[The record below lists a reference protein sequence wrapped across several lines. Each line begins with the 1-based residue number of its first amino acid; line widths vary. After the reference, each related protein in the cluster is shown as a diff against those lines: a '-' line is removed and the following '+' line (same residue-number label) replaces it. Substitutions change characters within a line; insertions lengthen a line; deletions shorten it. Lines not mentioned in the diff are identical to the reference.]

1 MINRTCL
8 AVLIGLL
15 GLACGLQC
23 PKQKLSPGREVV
35 CYTFVSDVD
44 QLTEAVCKCT
54 SLVQQGYDVRNLS
67 VSGFED
73 FQKSLKKIIP
83 TLQFVVSVDDPGK
96 TLSTSGTVRQEITAR
111 LIGVLKEV
119 DGVELNMT
127 AGSKERLVHFV
138 KGLKDELVRKSYDK
152 RIFLVLPTKSEE
164 LAKQFDLKELTK
176 YVDLFTVP
184 THYLVED
191 DEANHTFHPS
201 RLIGLFDMFN
211 ADSLIDL
218 ISGLGAPKR
227 KILVSVPAS
236 AYKFTLKDQNDNA
249 PRASTEEMQPVT
261 IDQKQLC
268 DLMNNGEWTVE
279 RDEDLTAPYAFK
291 DKMWIAFEDRISLS
305 IKGKYVLLRDLPGL
319 AVHNVENDFK
329 TNCGMPLAHE
339 VHRSFSNFKRKS
351 RAAVLNALE
360 DDLHQKELEYS
371 TKVKSSDFR
380 VVRVVDTEGHIR
392 VVRENTQTEFT
403 CSRQGYFVHPKSC
416 NRFYRCVKFNQ
427 EVEDYSVFEFDCP
440 AGLSF
445 DERTEV
451 CVWPGSMP
459 EGSPCPGSS
468 EIAPVTRIRFEC
480 PSKSGYYADPQNP
493 RWFFA
498 CIDLGGPEIMAYEFR
513 CPFGLIFDEQKL
525 ICEWPWLV
533 AGYSGTGYTRSEYD
547 GGYYGTGT
555 TAGTGGYYTGAL
567 PHGYTGTSGGG
578 GYTVSTGSGFSGAA
592 GVGHGSSFGQG
603 TKYTGSGKEKG
614 YSGSGQGAGYTGSGV
629 AGHGTSYDGQGAG
642 GYSGTTGSGY
652 SGATGAGHGTIY
664 SGQGSGGYS
673 GTTGS
678 GYSGA
683 AGAGHGTTYSG
694 QGSGG
699 YSGTT
704 GREYS
709 GAAGIGHGIS
719 STSQEADG
727 YSGAGVAGHGTTY
740 IGQGSGGY
748 SGTTGSGYSGAA
760 GAGHGTTY
768 SGQGSGGYSGTT
780 GSGYSRTGG
789 AGYGTKYT
797 GQGFGGHS
805 GTTVSGYSG
814 TVGVGHG
821 STYSGQG
828 SGRHS
833 GTTGGEYA
841 GAAEA
846 DHGTPYT
853 GQGFTGTTGSG
864 YSSAGATIT
873 SGHGYSG
880 TGTSYTGSTGKAG
893 YGGSTGTGYSRGT
906 GTGQVST
913 GTGFTGAGIIEQTEK
928 SGTTGTG
935 YTGSTYSAAGSTD
948 GGYSGT
954 KKGSISGGY
963 PGTKSGS
970 NGGGYSGATGG
981 TTGGYAGPGGI
992 HGGSTGGGFAG
1003 STAGG
1008 YTGAGT
1014 TGAHAGSTG
1023 GYAGPG
1029 GIHGGSTG
1037 GGYAGS
1043 TAGGYTGA
1051 GTTGAHAGST
1061 GGYAGPGGIHGGSTG
1076 GGYAGSTAG
1085 GYTGAGTTGA
1095 HAGST
1100 GGYAGPGGIHGGSTG
1115 GGYAGST
1122 AGGYTGAGTTGAHA
1136 GSTGGYAGPGGIH
1149 GGSTGGGYAGSTAG
1163 GYTGAGTT
1171 GAHAGSTGGY
1181 AGPGGIHGGST
1192 GGGYAGSTAGG
1203 YTGAGTTGAHAGS
1216 TGGYAGPGGIHGG
1229 STGGGYAGSTAGG
1242 YTGAG
1247 TTGAHAGSTGGYAGP
1262 GGIHGGSTGG
1272 GYAGSTAGGY
1282 TGAGTTGAHAGST
1295 GGYTGTSGGY
1305 GGTSIPG
1312 QTITFGTG
1320 QSRTPIFVSSGTT
1333 GAGVDH
1339 GVTSIYSQTPGPIIV
1354 EKPEKPTC
1362 LTNLCY
1368 GSSQPSG
1375 GQTLVTDDYVSSH
1388 GAISGTNV
1396 YQGTTGFPG
1405 SLNVT
1410 FGSHVP
1416 SIGGVT
1422 YHGGVTPAGGY
1433 TVTTGTGAIVTG
1445 HGIQGSII
1453 TGDSTPG
1460 TLITHGA
1467 TPGAIFT
1474 GSSDQGTIISGGSH
1488 PGYTKTGLSSPGYVI
1503 SGGVKTVFPGS
1514 VSSGTTVYGT
1524 PSPGVIVTGT
1534 PSPGV
1539 VVTGTPSPGTIIK
1552 GQSSPGIILTGQTAP
1567 GVSIGGSIVP
1577 GTVIG
1582 SGFTTHPGAVT
1593 PGSPFGTKIGT
1604 TPSTYVTGYKT
1615 NEYHDNG
1622 GRGTIRFNNG
1632 DVTTKYTENDIPDY
1646 RPTGGNILPDTLIP
1660 GSKGIPGVSLS
1671 SGFTKTGPT
1680 KTGFTTATLGAGG
1693 SYVIST
1699 GKTNPPPNPDHI
1711 GAKAFEGNVAG
1722 YPKSSTESSAK
1733 TYSGTFS
1740 TYGPGFSQKPSKGTG
1755 YSYPTPSI
1763 PFDTGVTKNL
1773 PISSTESGIFSGTT
1787 PTPFLKVEVHNTPKF
1802 GEAGF
1807 TSSPAVVNTYQ
1818 KPSGFTRAPSPTGTP
1833 VLYTTGPLEN
1843 YKTTVFEA
1851 AKVPVTIST
1860 IHPVI
1865 DTGYQTVISSTP
1877 LPVTIS
1883 QDKFSIQTKPQF
1895 GFGTKTSQPGIFGD
1909 RGYVSST
1916 TPTTVLKISSKY
1928 PSGEP
1933 QYDYGPTTPSSGSG
1947 YFTTSKNVF
1956 EHVTPSGISE
1966 SPKPQ
1971 TQYIPGESISPA
1983 IGVTYR
1989 KPFPLPGVTYQQEFT
2004 PASAKSYT
2012 TAPSG
2017 IGSGPGYKGS
2027 PTNIAIPR
2035 DEVGKLVTNYNR
2047 GTTKYVPSQYD
2058 VYTTGSAA
2066 GVDYYQSQTKFKQGY
2081 DSSTPSSVPRT
2092 QSPLTVTTYSGGYS
2106 KPSSGITYQT
2116 TAKSTAVGKPKVI
2129 VKWSDLHPLLLGKL
2143 GAECTCRGDPFANL
2157 RGPGSKLINSSK
2169 GKVDLSNYDESE
2181 IYVDLEKEGS
2191 YEDQDYQ
2198 VTNYES
2204 SSKQPVKIYN
2214 ELSKALGTTSI
2225 QVQEKPS
2232 STYLPS
2238 VTPSVGVGGRT
2249 SSLSSHGLTANFR
2262 SGKSLSNVG
2271 SPINSIGGGKGLAS
2285 TVDHSVIGPIDGSVN
2300 SPTDD
2305 SIDGPI
2311 DRSGEYEDSV
2321 SEEIIDGATNCARP
2335 GLFRHPNFCNK
2346 FYACHWDEWKK
2357 KFTLHTFNCPVHL
2370 TFDNGAG
2377 ACNWPSMGPACQDNN
2392 LLV

>member
-683 AGAGHGTTYSG
+683 AGAGHGTTY
-694 QGSGG
+694 
-699 YSGTT
+699 
-704 GREYS
+704 
-709 GAAGIGHGIS
+709 
-719 STSQEADG
+719 
-727 YSGAGVAGHGTTY
+727 

-992 HGGSTGGGFAG
+992 HGGSTGGGF
-1003 STAGG
+1003 
-1008 YTGAGT
+1008 
-1014 TGAHAGSTG
+1014 
-1023 GYAGPG
+1023 
-1029 GIHGGSTG
+1029 
-1037 GGYAGS
+1037 
-1043 TAGGYTGA
+1043 
-1051 GTTGAHAGST
+1051 
-1061 GGYAGPGGIHGGSTG
+1061 
-1076 GGYAGSTAG
+1076 
-1085 GYTGAGTTGA
+1085 
-1095 HAGST
+1095 
-1100 GGYAGPGGIHGGSTG
+1100 
-1115 GGYAGST
+1115 
-1122 AGGYTGAGTTGAHA
+1122 
-1136 GSTGGYAGPGGIH
+1136 
-1149 GGSTGGGYAGSTAG
+1149 
-1163 GYTGAGTT
+1163 
-1171 GAHAGSTGGY
+1171 
-1181 AGPGGIHGGST
+1181 
-1192 GGGYAGSTAGG
+1192 
-1203 YTGAGTTGAHAGS
+1203 
-1216 TGGYAGPGGIHGG
+1216 
-1229 STGGGYAGSTAGG
+1229 AGSTAGG

>member
-119 DGVELNMT
+119 DGIELNMT

-138 KGLKDELVRKSYDK
+138 NGLKDELVRKSYDK

-201 RLIGLFDMFN
+201 RLMGLFDMFN

-329 TNCGMPLAHE
+329 TNCGMPLTHE

-629 AGHGTSYDGQGAG
+629 AGHGTSYDGQGAD

-652 SGATGAGHGTIY
+652 SGAAGAGHGTTY

-704 GREYS
+704 GSGYSGAAGAGHGTTYSGQGSGGYSGTTGSEYS
-709 GAAGIGHGIS
+709 GAAGIGHGTTYS
-719 STSQEADG
+719 GQGSGG
-727 YSGAGVAGHGTTY
+727 YSGTGVAGHGTTY

-780 GSGYSRTGG
+780 GSGYSGAAGAGHGTTYSGQGSGGYSGTTGSGYSTGG

-797 GQGFGGHS
+797 GQGFGGHY

-814 TVGVGHG
+814 TAGVGHG
-821 STYSGQG
+821 STYNGQG

-833 GTTGGEYA
+833 GTTGGEHA

-954 KKGSISGGY
+954 KEGSISGGY

-970 NGGGYSGATGG
+970 SGGGYSGATGG

-992 HGGSTGGGFAG
+992 HGGSTSGGFAG
-1003 STAGG
+1003 STVGG

-1014 TGAHAGSTG
+1014 TGAHAGSTGGYAGPGGIHSGSTGGGFTGSTAGEYTGAGATGAHAGSTG

-1061 GGYAGPGGIHGGSTG
+1061 GGYTGPGGIHGGSTG
-1076 GGYAGSTAG
+1076 GGFTGSTAGGYTGAGTSGAHAGSTGGYAGPGGIHGGSNGGGFAGSTAG

-1100 GGYAGPGGIHGGSTG
+1100 AGYAGPGGIHGGSTG
-1115 GGYAGST
+1115 GGFAGST
-1122 AGGYTGAGTTGAHA
+1122 AGGYTGAG
-1136 GSTGGYAGPGGIH
+1136 I
-1149 GGSTGGGYAGSTAG
+1149 
-1163 GYTGAGTT
+1163 
-1171 GAHAGSTGGY
+1171 
-1181 AGPGGIHGGST
+1181 
-1192 GGGYAGSTAGG
+1192 
-1203 YTGAGTTGAHAGS
+1203 
-1216 TGGYAGPGGIHGG
+1216 
-1229 STGGGYAGSTAGG
+1229 
-1242 YTGAG
+1242 
-1247 TTGAHAGSTGGYAGP
+1247 
-1262 GGIHGGSTGG
+1262 
-1272 GYAGSTAGGY
+1272 
-1282 TGAGTTGAHAGST
+1282 TGAHAGST

-1582 SGFTTHPGAVT
+1582 SGFSTHPGAVT

-1807 TSSPAVVNTYQ
+1807 TSSPVVVNTYQ

-1916 TPTTVLKISSKY
+1916 TPTTVFKISSKY

-1933 QYDYGPTTPSSGSG
+1933 QYDYGLTTPSSGSG

-2004 PASAKSYT
+2004 PASVKSYT

-2047 GTTKYVPSQYD
+2047 GTTKYVPNQYD

-2092 QSPLTVTTYSGGYS
+2092 QSPLTVTTYTGGYS

-2214 ELSKALGTTSI
+2214 ELSKALGATSI

-2249 SSLSSHGLTANFR
+2249 SGLSSHGLTANFR

>member
-201 RLIGLFDMFN
+201 RLMGLFDMFN

-227 KILVSVPAS
+227 KILVSVPAT
-236 AYKFTLKDQNDNA
+236 AYKFMLKDQDDNA
-249 PRASTEEMQPVT
+249 PRAPTEEMQPVT

-305 IKGKYVLLRDLPGL
+305 IKGKYALLRDLPGL
-319 AVHNVENDFK
+319 AVHDVENDFK
-329 TNCGMPLAHE
+329 TNCGMPLTHE

-578 GYTVSTGSGFSGAA
+578 GYTVPTGSGFSGAA
-592 GVGHGSSFGQG
+592 GIGHGSSFGQG
-603 TKYTGSGKEKG
+603 TEHTGSGKGKG
-614 YSGSGQGAGYTGSGV
+614 YSGSGQGAGYTGSGI
-629 AGHGTSYDGQGAG
+629 AGHGTSHDGQGAG

-652 SGATGAGHGTIY
+652 SGAAG
-664 SGQGSGGYS
+664 
-673 GTTGS
+673 
-678 GYSGA
+678 
-683 AGAGHGTTYSG
+683 
-694 QGSGG
+694 
-699 YSGTT
+699 
-704 GREYS
+704 
-709 GAAGIGHGIS
+709 
-719 STSQEADG
+719 
-727 YSGAGVAGHGTTY
+727 AGHGTTY

-768 SGQGSGGYSGTT
+768 IGQGSGGYSGTT
-780 GSGYSRTGG
+780 GSGYSGAAGAGHGTTYIGQGSGGYSGTTGSGYSGAAGAGHGTTYIGQGSGGYSGTTGSGYSGAAGAGHGTTNIGQGSGGYSGTTGSGYSGAAGAGHGTTYIGQGSGGYSGTTGSGYSKTGG
-789 AGYGTKYT
+789 ADYGTKYT

-814 TVGVGHG
+814 TAGVGHG

-833 GTTGGEYA
+833 GTTGREYA
-841 GAAEA
+841 GATGA
-846 DHGTPYT
+846 DHGTSYT

-864 YSSAGATIT
+864 YSGAGATIT

-880 TGTSYTGSTGKAG
+880 TGTSYTASTGKAG
-893 YGGSTGTGYSRGT
+893 YGGSSGTRYSGGT

-913 GTGFTGAGIIEQTEK
+913 GTGFTGSGIIEQAEK
-928 SGTTGTG
+928 SATTGTG
-935 YTGSTYSAAGSTD
+935 YTGSTYSAAESAD

-954 KKGSISGGY
+954 KGGSISGGH

-970 NGGGYSGATGG
+970 SGGGYSGATGG
-981 TTGGYAGPGGI
+981 TVGGYAGPGGIHGGSTGGGFAGSTAGGYTGAGITGAHAGATGGYAGPGGI

-1014 TGAHAGSTG
+1014 GAHPGSTG
-1023 GYAGPG
+1023 E
-1029 GIHGGSTG
+1029 
-1037 GGYAGS
+1037 
-1043 TAGGYTGA
+1043 
-1051 GTTGAHAGST
+1051 
-1061 GGYAGPGGIHGGSTG
+1061 
-1076 GGYAGSTAG
+1076 
-1085 GYTGAGTTGA
+1085 
-1095 HAGST
+1095 
-1100 GGYAGPGGIHGGSTG
+1100 
-1115 GGYAGST
+1115 
-1122 AGGYTGAGTTGAHA
+1122 
-1136 GSTGGYAGPGGIH
+1136 
-1149 GGSTGGGYAGSTAG
+1149 
-1163 GYTGAGTT
+1163 
-1171 GAHAGSTGGY
+1171 
-1181 AGPGGIHGGST
+1181 
-1192 GGGYAGSTAGG
+1192 
-1203 YTGAGTTGAHAGS
+1203 
-1216 TGGYAGPGGIHGG
+1216 
-1229 STGGGYAGSTAGG
+1229 
-1242 YTGAG
+1242 
-1247 TTGAHAGSTGGYAGP
+1247 
-1262 GGIHGGSTGG
+1262 
-1272 GYAGSTAGGY
+1272 
-1282 TGAGTTGAHAGST
+1282 
-1295 GGYTGTSGGY
+1295 YTGTSGGFS
-1305 GGTSIPG
+1305 GTSIPG

-1320 QSRTPIFVSSGTT
+1320 QSQTPIYVSSGTT
-1333 GAGVDH
+1333 GAGLDH

-1375 GQTLVTDDYVSSH
+1375 GQTLATDDYVSSH
-1388 GAISGTNV
+1388 GDISGKNV

-1405 SLNVT
+1405 SLNIT

-1416 SIGGVT
+1416 SIGGVS

-1433 TVTTGTGAIVTG
+1433 TVTTGAGAIVTG

-1460 TLITHGA
+1460 TVITHGA

-1514 VSSGTTVYGT
+1514 VSSGTTVFGT

-1539 VVTGTPSPGTIIK
+1539 VVTGAPSPGTIIK
-1552 GQSSPGIILTGQTAP
+1552 GQSSPGIILTGQKAP

-1582 SGFTTHPGAVT
+1582 SGFPTHPGTVT

-1660 GSKGIPGVSLS
+1660 GSKGIPGVSIT

-1699 GKTNPPPNPDHI
+1699 GKTSPPPNPDHI

-1740 TYGPGFSQKPSKGTG
+1740 TYGPGFSQGPSKGTG

-1787 PTPFLKVEVHNTPKF
+1787 PTPFLKVEMYNTPKF

-1807 TSSPAVVNTYQ
+1807 TSSPTVVNTYQ

-1916 TPTTVLKISSKY
+1916 TPTTVFKISSKY

-1947 YFTTSKNVF
+1947 YFTTSKSVF

-1966 SPKPQ
+1966 SAKPQ
-1971 TQYIPGESISPA
+1971 TQYIPGDSISPA

-2004 PASAKSYT
+2004 PASMKSYT

-2047 GTTKYVPSQYD
+2047 GTTKYVPNQYD

-2066 GVDYYQSQTKFKQGY
+2066 GVDYYQSQSKFKQGY

-2198 VTNYES
+2198 VTNYEL

-2214 ELSKALGTTSI
+2214 ELSKALGATSI

-2238 VTPSVGVGGRT
+2238 VTPSVGAGSRT
-2249 SSLSSHGLTANFR
+2249 SGLSGHGLTANFR
-2262 SGKSLSNVG
+2262 SGKSLSNAG

-2285 TVDHSVIGPIDGSVN
+2285 TVDHSVIGPIDGSIN

-2305 SIDGPI
+2305 SVDSPI

>member
-201 RLIGLFDMFN
+201 RLMGLFDMFN

-329 TNCGMPLAHE
+329 TNCGMSLTHE

-629 AGHGTSYDGQGAG
+629 AGHGTSYDGQGAD

-652 SGATGAGHGTIY
+652 SGATGAGHGT
-664 SGQGSGGYS
+664 
-673 GTTGS
+673 
-678 GYSGA
+678 
-683 AGAGHGTTYSG
+683 TYS
-694 QGSGG
+694 
-699 YSGTT
+699 
-704 GREYS
+704 
-709 GAAGIGHGIS
+709 
-719 STSQEADG
+719 
-727 YSGAGVAGHGTTY
+727 
-740 IGQGSGGY
+740 GQGSGGY

-780 GSGYSRTGG
+780 GSGYSTGG

-814 TVGVGHG
+814 TAGVGHG

-893 YGGSTGTGYSRGT
+893 YGGSIGTGYSRGT

-948 GGYSGT
+948 GRYSGT
-954 KKGSISGGY
+954 KEGSISGGY

-970 NGGGYSGATGG
+970 SGGGYSGATGG

-992 HGGSTGGGFAG
+992 YGGSTGGGYVG

-1037 GGYAGS
+1037 GGYVGSTAGGYTGAGTTGAHAGSTGGYTGPGGIHGGSTGGGYVGS

-1076 GGYAGSTAG
+1076 GGFAGSTAG
-1085 GYTGAGTTGA
+1085 GYTGAG
-1095 HAGST
+1095 
-1100 GGYAGPGGIHGGSTG
+1100 I
-1115 GGYAGST
+1115 
-1122 AGGYTGAGTTGAHA
+1122 
-1136 GSTGGYAGPGGIH
+1136 
-1149 GGSTGGGYAGSTAG
+1149 
-1163 GYTGAGTT
+1163 
-1171 GAHAGSTGGY
+1171 
-1181 AGPGGIHGGST
+1181 
-1192 GGGYAGSTAGG
+1192 
-1203 YTGAGTTGAHAGS
+1203 
-1216 TGGYAGPGGIHGG
+1216 
-1229 STGGGYAGSTAGG
+1229 
-1242 YTGAG
+1242 
-1247 TTGAHAGSTGGYAGP
+1247 
-1262 GGIHGGSTGG
+1262 
-1272 GYAGSTAGGY
+1272 
-1282 TGAGTTGAHAGST
+1282 TGAHAGST

-1388 GAISGTNV
+1388 GATSGTNV

-1582 SGFTTHPGAVT
+1582 SGFSTHPGAVT

-1646 RPTGGNILPDTLIP
+1646 RPIGGNILPDTLIP
-1660 GSKGIPGVSLS
+1660 GSKGIPGVSLP

-1802 GEAGF
+1802 DEAGF

-1916 TPTTVLKISSKY
+1916 TPTTVFKITSKY

-2004 PASAKSYT
+2004 PASVKSYT

-2214 ELSKALGTTSI
+2214 ELSKALGATSI

-2249 SSLSSHGLTANFR
+2249 SGLSSHGLTANFR

>member
-44 QLTEAVCKCT
+44 QLTESVCKCT

-83 TLQFVVSVDDPGK
+83 TLQFVISVDDPGK

-201 RLIGLFDMFN
+201 RLMGLFDMFN

-249 PRASTEEMQPVT
+249 PRAPTEEMQPVT

-268 DLMNNGEWTVE
+268 DLMTNGEWTVE

-319 AVHNVENDFK
+319 AVHDVENDFK
-329 TNCGMPLAHE
+329 TNCGMPLTHD

-578 GYTVSTGSGFSGAA
+578 GYTVPTGSGFSGAA

-629 AGHGTSYDGQGAG
+629 AGHGTTYDGQGAG
-642 GYSGTTGSGY
+642 GYSGTTGSE
-652 SGATGAGHGTIY
+652 
-664 SGQGSGGYS
+664 
-673 GTTGS
+673 
-678 GYSGA
+678 YSGA

-704 GREYS
+704 GSEYS
-709 GAAGIGHGIS
+709 GAAGAGHGIS
-719 STSQEADG
+719 YIGQEADG

-748 SGTTGSGYSGAA
+748 SETTGSGYSGTGGAGYGTKYTGQEFGGHSGTTASGYSGTA

-768 SGQGSGGYSGTT
+768 SNQDSGGYSGTT

-814 TVGVGHG
+814 TAGVGHG

-893 YGGSTGTGYSRGT
+893 YGGSTGTGYSG
-906 GTGQVST
+906 GSDTGQVST
-913 GTGFTGAGIIEQTEK
+913 GTGFTGAGIIEQAEK

-935 YTGSTYSAAGSTD
+935 YTGSTYSDAGSTD

-954 KKGSISGGY
+954 KEGSISGGY

-970 NGGGYSGATGG
+970 SGGGYSGATGG
-981 TTGGYAGPGGI
+981 TTGGYAGSGSIHGGSTSGGFAGSTAGGYTGAGTTGAHAGSTGGYAGPGGIHGGSTGGGFAGSTAGGYTGAGTTGAHAGSTGGYAGPGGIHSGSTGGGYAGSTAGGYTGAGTTGAHAVSTGGYTGPGGIHGGSTGGGFAGSTAGGYTGAGTTDAHAGSTGGYARPGGIHGGSTGGGFAGSTAGGYTGAGATDAHAGSTGGYARPGGI

-1037 GGYAGS
+1037 GGFAGS
-1043 TAGGYTGA
+1043 TAGGYTRA
-1051 GTTGAHAGST
+1051 GT
-1061 GGYAGPGGIHGGSTG
+1061 I
-1076 GGYAGSTAG
+1076 
-1085 GYTGAGTTGA
+1085 
-1095 HAGST
+1095 
-1100 GGYAGPGGIHGGSTG
+1100 
-1115 GGYAGST
+1115 
-1122 AGGYTGAGTTGAHA
+1122 
-1136 GSTGGYAGPGGIH
+1136 
-1149 GGSTGGGYAGSTAG
+1149 
-1163 GYTGAGTT
+1163 
-1171 GAHAGSTGGY
+1171 
-1181 AGPGGIHGGST
+1181 
-1192 GGGYAGSTAGG
+1192 
-1203 YTGAGTTGAHAGS
+1203 
-1216 TGGYAGPGGIHGG
+1216 
-1229 STGGGYAGSTAGG
+1229 
-1242 YTGAG
+1242 
-1247 TTGAHAGSTGGYAGP
+1247 
-1262 GGIHGGSTGG
+1262 
-1272 GYAGSTAGGY
+1272 
-1282 TGAGTTGAHAGST
+1282 GAHAGST

-1320 QSRTPIFVSSGTT
+1320 QSQTPIFVSSGTT
-1333 GAGVDH
+1333 GAGIDH
-1339 GVTSIYSQTPGPIIV
+1339 GATSIYSQTPGPIIV

-1460 TLITHGA
+1460 TFVTHGA
-1467 TPGAIFT
+1467 TPGTIFS
-1474 GSSDQGTIISGGSH
+1474 GSSDQGTIISGGSR

-1514 VSSGTTVYGT
+1514 ISSGTTVYGT

-1539 VVTGTPSPGTIIK
+1539 VVTGTPSPGTTIK

-1577 GTVIG
+1577 GTAIG
-1582 SGFTTHPGAVT
+1582 SGFSTHPGAVA
-1593 PGSPFGTKIGT
+1593 PESPFGTKIGT

-1699 GKTNPPPNPDHI
+1699 GKTSPPPNPDHI

-1916 TPTTVLKISSKY
+1916 TPTTVFKISSKY

-1933 QYDYGPTTPSSGSG
+1933 QYGYGPTTPSSGSG
-1947 YFTTSKNVF
+1947 YFTTSKSVF

-1989 KPFPLPGVTYQQEFT
+1989 KPFPLPGVTYRQEFT
-2004 PASAKSYT
+2004 PASVKSYT

-2017 IGSGPGYKGS
+2017 IGSGLGYKGS

-2047 GTTKYVPSQYD
+2047 GTTKYVPNQYD

-2066 GVDYYQSQTKFKQGY
+2066 GVDYYQSQSKFKQGY

-2116 TAKSTAVGKPKVI
+2116 TAKSTA
-2129 VKWSDLHPLLLGKL
+2129 
-2143 GAECTCRGDPFANL
+2143 
-2157 RGPGSKLINSSK
+2157 
-2169 GKVDLSNYDESE
+2169 
-2181 IYVDLEKEGS
+2181 
-2191 YEDQDYQ
+2191 Q
-2198 VTNYES
+2198 
-2204 SSKQPVKIYN
+2204 
-2214 ELSKALGTTSI
+2214 
-2225 QVQEKPS
+2225 
-2232 STYLPS
+2232 S
-2238 VTPSVGVGGRT
+2238 VP
-2249 SSLSSHGLTANFR
+2249 A
-2262 SGKSLSNVG
+2262 
-2271 SPINSIGGGKGLAS
+2271 
-2285 TVDHSVIGPIDGSVN
+2285 
-2300 SPTDD
+2300 
-2305 SIDGPI
+2305 
-2311 DRSGEYEDSV
+2311 
-2321 SEEIIDGATNCARP
+2321 EEILSLISEVLA
-2335 GLFRHPNFCNK
+2335 
-2346 FYACHWDEWKK
+2346 
-2357 KFTLHTFNCPVHL
+2357 
-2370 TFDNGAG
+2370 
-2377 ACNWPSMGPACQDNN
+2377 PS
-2392 LLV
+2392 

>member
-683 AGAGHGTTYSG
+683 AG
-694 QGSGG
+694 
-699 YSGTT
+699 
-704 GREYS
+704 
-709 GAAGIGHGIS
+709 
-719 STSQEADG
+719 
-727 YSGAGVAGHGTTY
+727 AGHGTTY

>member
-201 RLIGLFDMFN
+201 RLMGLFDMFN

-329 TNCGMPLAHE
+329 TYCGMPLTHE

-578 GYTVSTGSGFSGAA
+578 GYTISTGSGFSGAA

-629 AGHGTSYDGQGAG
+629 AGHGTSYDGQG
-642 GYSGTTGSGY
+642 TD
-652 SGATGAGHGTIY
+652 
-664 SGQGSGGYS
+664 GYS

-704 GREYS
+704 GSGYSGATGAGHGTTYSGQGSGGYSGTTGSGYSGATGAGHGTTYSGQGSGGYSGTTGSGYSGAAGAGHGTTYNGQGSGGYSGTTGSEYS
-709 GAAGIGHGIS
+709 GAAGIGHGTTYS
-719 STSQEADG
+719 GQGSGG

-780 GSGYSRTGG
+780 GSGYSTGG

-814 TVGVGHG
+814 TAGVGHG

-841 GAAEA
+841 GAAET

-873 SGHGYSG
+873 SGRGYSG
-880 TGTSYTGSTGKAG
+880 TGTSYTGATGKAG

-913 GTGFTGAGIIEQTEK
+913 GTGFTGTGIIEQTEK

-954 KKGSISGGY
+954 KEGSISGGY

-970 NGGGYSGATGG
+970 SGGGYSGATGG

-992 HGGSTGGGFAG
+992 HGGSTSGGFAG
-1003 STAGG
+1003 STVGG

-1037 GGYAGS
+1037 GGFTGS

-1061 GGYAGPGGIHGGSTG
+1061 GGYTGPGGIHGGSTG
-1076 GGYAGSTAG
+1076 GGFTGSTAG

-1100 GGYAGPGGIHGGSTG
+1100 GGHAGPGGIHGGSNG
-1115 GGYAGST
+1115 GGFAGST

-1136 GSTGGYAGPGGIH
+1136 GSTAGYAGPGGIH
-1149 GGSTGGGYAGSTAG
+1149 GGSIGGGFAGSTAG
-1163 GYTGAGTT
+1163 GYTGAG
-1171 GAHAGSTGGY
+1171 
-1181 AGPGGIHGGST
+1181 I
-1192 GGGYAGSTAGG
+1192 
-1203 YTGAGTTGAHAGS
+1203 
-1216 TGGYAGPGGIHGG
+1216 
-1229 STGGGYAGSTAGG
+1229 
-1242 YTGAG
+1242 
-1247 TTGAHAGSTGGYAGP
+1247 
-1262 GGIHGGSTGG
+1262 
-1272 GYAGSTAGGY
+1272 
-1282 TGAGTTGAHAGST
+1282 TGAHAGST

-1524 PSPGVIVTGT
+1524 PSPSVILTGT

-1582 SGFTTHPGAVT
+1582 SGFSTHSGAVT

-1699 GKTNPPPNPDHI
+1699 GKTNTPPNPDHI

-1916 TPTTVLKISSKY
+1916 TPTTVFKISSKY

-2004 PASAKSYT
+2004 PASVKSYT

-2017 IGSGPGYKGS
+2017 IGSGPAYKGS

-2047 GTTKYVPSQYD
+2047 GTTKYVPNQYD

-2214 ELSKALGTTSI
+2214 ELSKALGATSI

-2249 SSLSSHGLTANFR
+2249 SGLSNHGLTANFR

-2305 SIDGPI
+2305 SIDSPI

>member
-201 RLIGLFDMFN
+201 RLMGLFDMFN

-227 KILVSVPAS
+227 KILVSVPAT
-236 AYKFTLKDQNDNA
+236 AYKFMLKDQDDNA
-249 PRASTEEMQPVT
+249 PRAPTEEMQPVT

-305 IKGKYVLLRDLPGL
+305 IKGKYALLRDLPGL
-319 AVHNVENDFK
+319 AVHDVENDFK
-329 TNCGMPLAHE
+329 TNCGMPLTHE

-578 GYTVSTGSGFSGAA
+578 GYTVPTGSGFSGAA
-592 GVGHGSSFGQG
+592 GIGHGSSFGQG
-603 TKYTGSGKEKG
+603 TEHTGSGKGKG
-614 YSGSGQGAGYTGSGV
+614 YSGSGQGAGYTGSGI
-629 AGHGTSYDGQGAG
+629 AGHGTSHDGQGAG

-652 SGATGAGHGTIY
+652 SGAAG
-664 SGQGSGGYS
+664 
-673 GTTGS
+673 
-678 GYSGA
+678 
-683 AGAGHGTTYSG
+683 
-694 QGSGG
+694 
-699 YSGTT
+699 
-704 GREYS
+704 
-709 GAAGIGHGIS
+709 
-719 STSQEADG
+719 
-727 YSGAGVAGHGTTY
+727 AGHGTTY

-768 SGQGSGGYSGTT
+768 IGQGSGGYSGTT
-780 GSGYSRTGG
+780 GSGYSGAAGAGHGTTYIGQGSGGYSGTTGSGYSGAAGAGHGTTYIGQGSGGYSGTTGSGYSGAAGAGHGTTNIGQGSGGYSGTTGSGYSGAAGAGHGTTYIGQGSGGYSGTTGSGYSKTGG
-789 AGYGTKYT
+789 ADYGTKYT

-814 TVGVGHG
+814 TAGVGHG

-833 GTTGGEYA
+833 GTTGREYA
-841 GAAEA
+841 GATGA
-846 DHGTPYT
+846 DHGTSYT

-864 YSSAGATIT
+864 YSGAGATIT

-880 TGTSYTGSTGKAG
+880 TGTSYTASTGKAG
-893 YGGSTGTGYSRGT
+893 YGGSSGTRYSGGT

-913 GTGFTGAGIIEQTEK
+913 GTGFTGSGIIEQAEK
-928 SGTTGTG
+928 SATTGTG
-935 YTGSTYSAAGSTD
+935 YTGSTYSAAESAD

-954 KKGSISGGY
+954 KGGSISGGH

-970 NGGGYSGATGG
+970 SGGGYSGATGG
-981 TTGGYAGPGGI
+981 TVGGYAGPGGI

-1014 TGAHAGSTG
+1014 GAHPGSTG
-1023 GYAGPG
+1023 E
-1029 GIHGGSTG
+1029 
-1037 GGYAGS
+1037 
-1043 TAGGYTGA
+1043 
-1051 GTTGAHAGST
+1051 
-1061 GGYAGPGGIHGGSTG
+1061 
-1076 GGYAGSTAG
+1076 
-1085 GYTGAGTTGA
+1085 
-1095 HAGST
+1095 
-1100 GGYAGPGGIHGGSTG
+1100 
-1115 GGYAGST
+1115 
-1122 AGGYTGAGTTGAHA
+1122 
-1136 GSTGGYAGPGGIH
+1136 
-1149 GGSTGGGYAGSTAG
+1149 
-1163 GYTGAGTT
+1163 
-1171 GAHAGSTGGY
+1171 
-1181 AGPGGIHGGST
+1181 
-1192 GGGYAGSTAGG
+1192 
-1203 YTGAGTTGAHAGS
+1203 
-1216 TGGYAGPGGIHGG
+1216 
-1229 STGGGYAGSTAGG
+1229 
-1242 YTGAG
+1242 
-1247 TTGAHAGSTGGYAGP
+1247 
-1262 GGIHGGSTGG
+1262 
-1272 GYAGSTAGGY
+1272 
-1282 TGAGTTGAHAGST
+1282 
-1295 GGYTGTSGGY
+1295 YTGTSGGFS
-1305 GGTSIPG
+1305 GTSIPG

-1320 QSRTPIFVSSGTT
+1320 QSQTPIYVSSGTT
-1333 GAGVDH
+1333 GAGLDH

-1375 GQTLVTDDYVSSH
+1375 GQTLATDDYVSSH
-1388 GAISGTNV
+1388 GDISGKNV

-1405 SLNVT
+1405 SLNIT

-1416 SIGGVT
+1416 SIGGVS

-1433 TVTTGTGAIVTG
+1433 TVTTGAGAIVTG

-1460 TLITHGA
+1460 TVITHGA

-1514 VSSGTTVYGT
+1514 VSSGTTVFGT

-1539 VVTGTPSPGTIIK
+1539 VVTGAPSPGTIIK
-1552 GQSSPGIILTGQTAP
+1552 GQSSPGIILTGQKAP

-1582 SGFTTHPGAVT
+1582 SGFPTHPGTVT

-1660 GSKGIPGVSLS
+1660 GSKGIPGVSIT

-1699 GKTNPPPNPDHI
+1699 GKTSPPPNPDHI

-1740 TYGPGFSQKPSKGTG
+1740 TYGPGFSQGPSKGTG

-1787 PTPFLKVEVHNTPKF
+1787 PTPFLKVEMYNTPKF

-1807 TSSPAVVNTYQ
+1807 TSSPTVVNTYQ

-1916 TPTTVLKISSKY
+1916 TPTTVFKISSKY

-1947 YFTTSKNVF
+1947 YFTTSKSVF

-1966 SPKPQ
+1966 SAKPQ
-1971 TQYIPGESISPA
+1971 TQYIPGDSISPA

-2004 PASAKSYT
+2004 PASMKSYT

-2047 GTTKYVPSQYD
+2047 GTTKYVPNQYD

-2066 GVDYYQSQTKFKQGY
+2066 GVDYYQSQSKFKQGY

-2198 VTNYES
+2198 VTNYEL

-2214 ELSKALGTTSI
+2214 ELSKALGATSI

-2238 VTPSVGVGGRT
+2238 VTPSVGAGSRT
-2249 SSLSSHGLTANFR
+2249 SGLSGHGLTANFR
-2262 SGKSLSNVG
+2262 SGKSLSNAG

-2285 TVDHSVIGPIDGSVN
+2285 TVDHSVIGPIDGSIN

-2305 SIDGPI
+2305 SVDSPI

>member
-201 RLIGLFDMFN
+201 RLMGLFDMFN

-227 KILVSVPAS
+227 KILVSVPAT
-236 AYKFTLKDQNDNA
+236 AYKFMLKDQDDNA
-249 PRASTEEMQPVT
+249 PRAPTEEMQPVT

-305 IKGKYVLLRDLPGL
+305 IKGKYALLRDLPGL
-319 AVHNVENDFK
+319 AVHDVENDFK
-329 TNCGMPLAHE
+329 TNCGMPLTHE

-578 GYTVSTGSGFSGAA
+578 GYTVPTGSGFSGAA
-592 GVGHGSSFGQG
+592 GIGHGSSFGQG
-603 TKYTGSGKEKG
+603 TEHTGSGKGKG
-614 YSGSGQGAGYTGSGV
+614 YSGSGQGAGYTGSGI
-629 AGHGTSYDGQGAG
+629 AGHGTSHDGQGAG

-652 SGATGAGHGTIY
+652 SGAAG
-664 SGQGSGGYS
+664 
-673 GTTGS
+673 
-678 GYSGA
+678 
-683 AGAGHGTTYSG
+683 
-694 QGSGG
+694 
-699 YSGTT
+699 
-704 GREYS
+704 
-709 GAAGIGHGIS
+709 
-719 STSQEADG
+719 
-727 YSGAGVAGHGTTY
+727 AGHGTTY

-768 SGQGSGGYSGTT
+768 IGQGSGGYSGTT
-780 GSGYSRTGG
+780 GSGYSGAAGAGHGTTYIGQGSGGYSGTTGSGYSGAAGAGHGTTYIGQGSGGYSGTTGSGYSGAAGAGHGTTNIGQGSGGYSGTTGSGYSGAAGAGHGTTYIGQGSGGYSGTTGSGYSKTGG
-789 AGYGTKYT
+789 ADYGTKYT

-814 TVGVGHG
+814 TAGVGHG

-833 GTTGGEYA
+833 GTTGREYA
-841 GAAEA
+841 GATGA
-846 DHGTPYT
+846 DHGTSYT

-864 YSSAGATIT
+864 YSGAGATIT

-880 TGTSYTGSTGKAG
+880 TGTSYTASTGKAG
-893 YGGSTGTGYSRGT
+893 YGGSSGTRYSGGT

-913 GTGFTGAGIIEQTEK
+913 GTGFTGSGIIEQAEK
-928 SGTTGTG
+928 SATTGTG
-935 YTGSTYSAAGSTD
+935 YTGSTYSAAESAD

-954 KKGSISGGY
+954 KGGSISGGH

-970 NGGGYSGATGG
+970 SGGGYSGATGG
-981 TTGGYAGPGGI
+981 TVGGYAGPGGI
-992 HGGSTGGGFAG
+992 HGGSSSGGFTG

-1037 GGYAGS
+1037 GGFAGS

-1051 GTTGAHAGST
+1051 GTGAHPGST
-1061 GGYAGPGGIHGGSTG
+1061 GE
-1076 GGYAGSTAG
+1076 
-1085 GYTGAGTTGA
+1085 
-1095 HAGST
+1095 
-1100 GGYAGPGGIHGGSTG
+1100 
-1115 GGYAGST
+1115 
-1122 AGGYTGAGTTGAHA
+1122 
-1136 GSTGGYAGPGGIH
+1136 
-1149 GGSTGGGYAGSTAG
+1149 
-1163 GYTGAGTT
+1163 
-1171 GAHAGSTGGY
+1171 
-1181 AGPGGIHGGST
+1181 
-1192 GGGYAGSTAGG
+1192 
-1203 YTGAGTTGAHAGS
+1203 
-1216 TGGYAGPGGIHGG
+1216 
-1229 STGGGYAGSTAGG
+1229 
-1242 YTGAG
+1242 
-1247 TTGAHAGSTGGYAGP
+1247 
-1262 GGIHGGSTGG
+1262 
-1272 GYAGSTAGGY
+1272 
-1282 TGAGTTGAHAGST
+1282 
-1295 GGYTGTSGGY
+1295 YTGTSGGFS
-1305 GGTSIPG
+1305 GTSIPG

-1320 QSRTPIFVSSGTT
+1320 QSQTPIYVSSGTT
-1333 GAGVDH
+1333 GAGLDH

-1375 GQTLVTDDYVSSH
+1375 GQTLATDDYVSSH
-1388 GAISGTNV
+1388 GDISGKNV

-1405 SLNVT
+1405 SLNIT

-1416 SIGGVT
+1416 SIGGVS

-1433 TVTTGTGAIVTG
+1433 TVTTGAGAIVTG

-1460 TLITHGA
+1460 TVITHGA

-1514 VSSGTTVYGT
+1514 VSSGTTVFGT

-1539 VVTGTPSPGTIIK
+1539 VVTGAPSPGTIIK
-1552 GQSSPGIILTGQTAP
+1552 GQSSPGIILTGQKAP

-1582 SGFTTHPGAVT
+1582 SGFPTHPGTVT

-1660 GSKGIPGVSLS
+1660 GSKGIPGVSIT

-1699 GKTNPPPNPDHI
+1699 GKTSPPPNPDHI

-1740 TYGPGFSQKPSKGTG
+1740 TYGPGFSQGPSKGTG

-1787 PTPFLKVEVHNTPKF
+1787 PTPFLKVEMYNTPKF

-1807 TSSPAVVNTYQ
+1807 TSSPTVVNTYQ

-1916 TPTTVLKISSKY
+1916 TPTTVFKISSKY

-1947 YFTTSKNVF
+1947 YFTTSKSVF

-1966 SPKPQ
+1966 SAKPQ
-1971 TQYIPGESISPA
+1971 TQYIPGDSISPA

-2004 PASAKSYT
+2004 PASMKSYT

-2047 GTTKYVPSQYD
+2047 GTTKYVPNQYD

-2066 GVDYYQSQTKFKQGY
+2066 GVDYYQSQSKFKQGY

-2198 VTNYES
+2198 VTNYEL

-2214 ELSKALGTTSI
+2214 ELSKALGATSI

-2238 VTPSVGVGGRT
+2238 VTPSVGAGSRT
-2249 SSLSSHGLTANFR
+2249 SGLSGHGLTANFR
-2262 SGKSLSNVG
+2262 SGKSLSNAG

-2285 TVDHSVIGPIDGSVN
+2285 TVDHSVIGPIDGSIN

-2305 SIDGPI
+2305 SVDSPI

>member
-201 RLIGLFDMFN
+201 RLMGLFDMFN

-227 KILVSVPAS
+227 KILVSVPAT
-236 AYKFTLKDQNDNA
+236 AYKFMLKDQDDNA
-249 PRASTEEMQPVT
+249 PRAPTEEMQPVT

-305 IKGKYVLLRDLPGL
+305 IKGKYALLRDLPGL
-319 AVHNVENDFK
+319 AVHDVENDFK
-329 TNCGMPLAHE
+329 TNCGMPLTHE

-578 GYTVSTGSGFSGAA
+578 GYTVPTGSGFSGAA
-592 GVGHGSSFGQG
+592 GIGHGSSFGQG
-603 TKYTGSGKEKG
+603 TEHTGSGKGKG
-614 YSGSGQGAGYTGSGV
+614 YSGSGQGAGYTGSGI
-629 AGHGTSYDGQGAG
+629 AGHGTSHDGQGAG

-652 SGATGAGHGTIY
+652 SGAAG
-664 SGQGSGGYS
+664 
-673 GTTGS
+673 
-678 GYSGA
+678 
-683 AGAGHGTTYSG
+683 
-694 QGSGG
+694 
-699 YSGTT
+699 
-704 GREYS
+704 
-709 GAAGIGHGIS
+709 
-719 STSQEADG
+719 
-727 YSGAGVAGHGTTY
+727 AGHGTTY

-768 SGQGSGGYSGTT
+768 IGQGSGGYSGTT
-780 GSGYSRTGG
+780 GSGYSGAAGAGHGTTYIGQGSGGYSGTTGSGYSGAAGAGHGTTYIGQGSGGYSGTTGSGYSGAAGAGHGTTNIGQGSGGYSGTTGSGYSGAAGAGHGTTYIGQGSGGYSGTTGSGYSKTGG
-789 AGYGTKYT
+789 ADYGTKYT

-814 TVGVGHG
+814 TAGVGHG

-833 GTTGGEYA
+833 GTTGREYA
-841 GAAEA
+841 GATGA
-846 DHGTPYT
+846 DHGTSYT

-864 YSSAGATIT
+864 YSGAGATIT

-880 TGTSYTGSTGKAG
+880 TGTSYTASTGKAG
-893 YGGSTGTGYSRGT
+893 YGGSSGTRYSGGT

-913 GTGFTGAGIIEQTEK
+913 GTGFTGSGIIEQAEK
-928 SGTTGTG
+928 SATTGTG
-935 YTGSTYSAAGSTD
+935 YTGSTYSAAESAD

-954 KKGSISGGY
+954 KGGSISGGH

-970 NGGGYSGATGG
+970 SGGGYSGATGG
-981 TTGGYAGPGGI
+981 TVGGYAGPGGI
-992 HGGSTGGGFAG
+992 HGGSSSGAFAG

-1023 GYAGPG
+1023 GYAG
-1029 GIHGGSTG
+1029 
-1037 GGYAGS
+1037 
-1043 TAGGYTGA
+1043 
-1051 GTTGAHAGST
+1051 
-1061 GGYAGPGGIHGGSTG
+1061 
-1076 GGYAGSTAG
+1076 
-1085 GYTGAGTTGA
+1085 
-1095 HAGST
+1095 
-1100 GGYAGPGGIHGGSTG
+1100 
-1115 GGYAGST
+1115 
-1122 AGGYTGAGTTGAHA
+1122 
-1136 GSTGGYAGPGGIH
+1136 
-1149 GGSTGGGYAGSTAG
+1149 
-1163 GYTGAGTT
+1163 
-1171 GAHAGSTGGY
+1171 
-1181 AGPGGIHGGST
+1181 
-1192 GGGYAGSTAGG
+1192 
-1203 YTGAGTTGAHAGS
+1203 
-1216 TGGYAGPGGIHGG
+1216 
-1229 STGGGYAGSTAGG
+1229 
-1242 YTGAG
+1242 
-1247 TTGAHAGSTGGYAGP
+1247 
-1262 GGIHGGSTGG
+1262 
-1272 GYAGSTAGGY
+1272 
-1282 TGAGTTGAHAGST
+1282 
-1295 GGYTGTSGGY
+1295 TSGGFS
-1305 GGTSIPG
+1305 GTSIPG

-1320 QSRTPIFVSSGTT
+1320 QSQTPIYVSSGTT
-1333 GAGVDH
+1333 GAGLDH

-1375 GQTLVTDDYVSSH
+1375 GQTLATDDYVSSH
-1388 GAISGTNV
+1388 GDISGKNV

-1405 SLNVT
+1405 SLNIT

-1416 SIGGVT
+1416 SIGGVS

-1433 TVTTGTGAIVTG
+1433 TVTTGAGAIVTG

-1460 TLITHGA
+1460 TVITHGA

-1514 VSSGTTVYGT
+1514 VSSGTTVFGT

-1539 VVTGTPSPGTIIK
+1539 VVTGAPSPGTIIK
-1552 GQSSPGIILTGQTAP
+1552 GQSSPGIILTGQKAP

-1582 SGFTTHPGAVT
+1582 SGFPTHPGTVT

-1660 GSKGIPGVSLS
+1660 GSKGIPGVSIT

-1699 GKTNPPPNPDHI
+1699 GKTSPPPNPDHI

-1740 TYGPGFSQKPSKGTG
+1740 TYGPGFSQGPSKGTG

-1787 PTPFLKVEVHNTPKF
+1787 PTPFLKVEMYNTPKF

-1807 TSSPAVVNTYQ
+1807 TSSPTVVNTYQ

-1916 TPTTVLKISSKY
+1916 TPTTVFKISSKY

-1947 YFTTSKNVF
+1947 YFTTSKSVF

-1966 SPKPQ
+1966 SAKPQ
-1971 TQYIPGESISPA
+1971 TQYIPGDSISPA

-2004 PASAKSYT
+2004 PASMKSYT

-2047 GTTKYVPSQYD
+2047 GTTKYVPNQYD

-2066 GVDYYQSQTKFKQGY
+2066 GVDYYQSQSKFKQGY

-2198 VTNYES
+2198 VTNYEL

-2214 ELSKALGTTSI
+2214 ELSKALGATSI

-2238 VTPSVGVGGRT
+2238 VTPSVGAGSRT
-2249 SSLSSHGLTANFR
+2249 SGLSGHGLTANFR
-2262 SGKSLSNVG
+2262 SGKSLSNAG

-2285 TVDHSVIGPIDGSVN
+2285 TVDHSVIGPIDGSIN

-2305 SIDGPI
+2305 SVDSPI

>member
-780 GSGYSRTGG
+780 GREYSGAAGIGHGISSTSQEADGYSGAGVAGHGTTYSGQGSGGYSGTTGSGYSRTGG

-992 HGGSTGGGFAG
+992 HGGSTGGGF
-1003 STAGG
+1003 
-1008 YTGAGT
+1008 
-1014 TGAHAGSTG
+1014 
-1023 GYAGPG
+1023 
-1029 GIHGGSTG
+1029 
-1037 GGYAGS
+1037 
-1043 TAGGYTGA
+1043 
-1051 GTTGAHAGST
+1051 
-1061 GGYAGPGGIHGGSTG
+1061 
-1076 GGYAGSTAG
+1076 
-1085 GYTGAGTTGA
+1085 
-1095 HAGST
+1095 
-1100 GGYAGPGGIHGGSTG
+1100 
-1115 GGYAGST
+1115 
-1122 AGGYTGAGTTGAHA
+1122 
-1136 GSTGGYAGPGGIH
+1136 
-1149 GGSTGGGYAGSTAG
+1149 
-1163 GYTGAGTT
+1163 
-1171 GAHAGSTGGY
+1171 
-1181 AGPGGIHGGST
+1181 
-1192 GGGYAGSTAGG
+1192 
-1203 YTGAGTTGAHAGS
+1203 
-1216 TGGYAGPGGIHGG
+1216 
-1229 STGGGYAGSTAGG
+1229 AGSTAGG

>member
-201 RLIGLFDMFN
+201 RLMGLFDMFN

-227 KILVSVPAS
+227 KILVSVPAT
-236 AYKFTLKDQNDNA
+236 AYKFMLKDQDDNA
-249 PRASTEEMQPVT
+249 PRAPTEEMQPVT

-305 IKGKYVLLRDLPGL
+305 IKGKYALLRDLPGL
-319 AVHNVENDFK
+319 AVHDVENDFK
-329 TNCGMPLAHE
+329 TNCGMPLTHE

-578 GYTVSTGSGFSGAA
+578 GYTVPTGSGFSGAA
-592 GVGHGSSFGQG
+592 GIGHGSSFGQG
-603 TKYTGSGKEKG
+603 TEHTGSGKGKG
-614 YSGSGQGAGYTGSGV
+614 YSGSGQGAGYTGSGI
-629 AGHGTSYDGQGAG
+629 AGHGTSHDGQGAG

-652 SGATGAGHGTIY
+652 SGAAG
-664 SGQGSGGYS
+664 
-673 GTTGS
+673 
-678 GYSGA
+678 
-683 AGAGHGTTYSG
+683 
-694 QGSGG
+694 
-699 YSGTT
+699 
-704 GREYS
+704 
-709 GAAGIGHGIS
+709 
-719 STSQEADG
+719 
-727 YSGAGVAGHGTTY
+727 AGHGTTY

-768 SGQGSGGYSGTT
+768 IGQGSGGYSGTT
-780 GSGYSRTGG
+780 GSGYSGAAGAGHGTTYIGQGSGGYSGTTGSGYSGAAGAGHGTTYIGQGSGGYSGTTGSGYSGAAGAGHGTTNIGQGSGGYSGTTGSGYSGAAGAGHGTTYIGQGSGGYSGTTGSGYSKTGG
-789 AGYGTKYT
+789 ADYGTKYT

-814 TVGVGHG
+814 TAGVGHG

-833 GTTGGEYA
+833 GTTGREYA
-841 GAAEA
+841 GATGA
-846 DHGTPYT
+846 DHGTSYT

-864 YSSAGATIT
+864 YSGAGATIT

-880 TGTSYTGSTGKAG
+880 TGTSYTASTGKAG
-893 YGGSTGTGYSRGT
+893 YGGSSGTRYSGGT

-913 GTGFTGAGIIEQTEK
+913 GTGFTGSGIIEQAEK
-928 SGTTGTG
+928 SATTGTG
-935 YTGSTYSAAGSTD
+935 YTGSTYSAAESAD

-954 KKGSISGGY
+954 KGGSISGGH

-970 NGGGYSGATGG
+970 SGGGYSGATGG
-981 TTGGYAGPGGI
+981 TVGGYAGPGGI
-992 HGGSTGGGFAG
+992 HGGSSSGAFAG

-1037 GGYAGS
+1037 GGFAGS

-1051 GTTGAHAGST
+1051 GTGAHPGST
-1061 GGYAGPGGIHGGSTG
+1061 GE
-1076 GGYAGSTAG
+1076 
-1085 GYTGAGTTGA
+1085 
-1095 HAGST
+1095 
-1100 GGYAGPGGIHGGSTG
+1100 
-1115 GGYAGST
+1115 
-1122 AGGYTGAGTTGAHA
+1122 
-1136 GSTGGYAGPGGIH
+1136 
-1149 GGSTGGGYAGSTAG
+1149 
-1163 GYTGAGTT
+1163 
-1171 GAHAGSTGGY
+1171 
-1181 AGPGGIHGGST
+1181 
-1192 GGGYAGSTAGG
+1192 
-1203 YTGAGTTGAHAGS
+1203 
-1216 TGGYAGPGGIHGG
+1216 
-1229 STGGGYAGSTAGG
+1229 
-1242 YTGAG
+1242 
-1247 TTGAHAGSTGGYAGP
+1247 
-1262 GGIHGGSTGG
+1262 
-1272 GYAGSTAGGY
+1272 
-1282 TGAGTTGAHAGST
+1282 
-1295 GGYTGTSGGY
+1295 YTGTSGGFS
-1305 GGTSIPG
+1305 GTSIPG

-1320 QSRTPIFVSSGTT
+1320 QSQTPIYVSSGTT
-1333 GAGVDH
+1333 GAGLDH

-1375 GQTLVTDDYVSSH
+1375 GQTLATDDYVSSH
-1388 GAISGTNV
+1388 GDISGKNV

-1405 SLNVT
+1405 SLNIT

-1416 SIGGVT
+1416 SIGGVS

-1433 TVTTGTGAIVTG
+1433 TVTTGAGAIVTG

-1460 TLITHGA
+1460 TVITHGA

-1514 VSSGTTVYGT
+1514 VSSGTTVFGT

-1539 VVTGTPSPGTIIK
+1539 VVTGAPSPGTIIK
-1552 GQSSPGIILTGQTAP
+1552 GQSSPGIILTGQKAP

-1582 SGFTTHPGAVT
+1582 SGFPTHPGTVT

-1660 GSKGIPGVSLS
+1660 GSKGIPGVSIT

-1699 GKTNPPPNPDHI
+1699 GKTSPPPNPDHI

-1740 TYGPGFSQKPSKGTG
+1740 TYGPGFSQGPSKGTG

-1787 PTPFLKVEVHNTPKF
+1787 PTPFLKVEMYNTPKF

-1807 TSSPAVVNTYQ
+1807 TSSPTVVNTYQ

-1916 TPTTVLKISSKY
+1916 TPTTVFKISSKY

-1947 YFTTSKNVF
+1947 YFTTSKSVF

-1966 SPKPQ
+1966 SAKPQ
-1971 TQYIPGESISPA
+1971 TQYIPGDSISPA

-2004 PASAKSYT
+2004 PASMKSYT

-2047 GTTKYVPSQYD
+2047 GTTKYVPNQYD

-2066 GVDYYQSQTKFKQGY
+2066 GVDYYQSQSKFKQGY

-2198 VTNYES
+2198 VTNYEL

-2214 ELSKALGTTSI
+2214 ELSKALGATSI

-2238 VTPSVGVGGRT
+2238 VTPSVGAGSRT
-2249 SSLSSHGLTANFR
+2249 SGLSGHGLTANFR
-2262 SGKSLSNVG
+2262 SGKSLSNAG

-2285 TVDHSVIGPIDGSVN
+2285 TVDHSVIGPIDGSIN

-2305 SIDGPI
+2305 SVDSPI

>member
-201 RLIGLFDMFN
+201 RLMGLFDMFN

-227 KILVSVPAS
+227 KILVSVPAT
-236 AYKFTLKDQNDNA
+236 AYKFMLKDQDDNA
-249 PRASTEEMQPVT
+249 PRAPTEEMQPVT

-319 AVHNVENDFK
+319 AVHDVENDFK
-329 TNCGMPLAHE
+329 TNCGMPLTHE

-578 GYTVSTGSGFSGAA
+578 GYTVPTGSGFSGAA
-592 GVGHGSSFGQG
+592 GIGHGSPFGQG
-603 TKYTGSGKEKG
+603 TEYTGSGKGKG
-614 YSGSGQGAGYTGSGV
+614 YSGSGQGAGYTGSGI

-652 SGATGAGHGTIY
+652 SGAAG
-664 SGQGSGGYS
+664 
-673 GTTGS
+673 
-678 GYSGA
+678 
-683 AGAGHGTTYSG
+683 
-694 QGSGG
+694 
-699 YSGTT
+699 
-704 GREYS
+704 
-709 GAAGIGHGIS
+709 
-719 STSQEADG
+719 
-727 YSGAGVAGHGTTY
+727 AGHGTTY

-768 SGQGSGGYSGTT
+768 IGQGSGGYSGTT
-780 GSGYSRTGG
+780 GSGYSGAAGAGHGTTYIGQGSGGYSGTTGSGYSGAAGAGHRTTYIGQGSGGYSGTTGSGYSKTGG
-789 AGYGTKYT
+789 ADYGTKYT

-814 TVGVGHG
+814 TAGVGHG

-841 GAAEA
+841 GATGA
-846 DHGTPYT
+846 DHGTSYT

-864 YSSAGATIT
+864 YSGAGATIT

-893 YGGSTGTGYSRGT
+893 YGGSTGTGYSGGT

-913 GTGFTGAGIIEQTEK
+913 GTGFTGSGIIEQAEK
-928 SGTTGTG
+928 SATTGAG
-935 YTGSTYSAAGSTD
+935 YTGSTYSAAESAD

-954 KKGSISGGY
+954 KGGSISGGH

-970 NGGGYSGATGG
+970 SVGGYSGATGG
-981 TTGGYAGPGGI
+981 TVRGYAGPGGIHGGSSSGGFAGSTAGGYTGAGTTGAHAGSTGGYAGPGGI

-1037 GGYAGS
+1037 GGFAGS

-1061 GGYAGPGGIHGGSTG
+1061 GIYARPGGIHGGSTG
-1076 GGYAGSTAG
+1076 GGFAGSTAG

-1095 HAGST
+1095 H
-1100 GGYAGPGGIHGGSTG
+1100 P
-1115 GGYAGST
+1115 
-1122 AGGYTGAGTTGAHA
+1122 
-1136 GSTGGYAGPGGIH
+1136 
-1149 GGSTGGGYAGSTAG
+1149 
-1163 GYTGAGTT
+1163 
-1171 GAHAGSTGGY
+1171 
-1181 AGPGGIHGGST
+1181 
-1192 GGGYAGSTAGG
+1192 
-1203 YTGAGTTGAHAGS
+1203 
-1216 TGGYAGPGGIHGG
+1216 
-1229 STGGGYAGSTAGG
+1229 
-1242 YTGAG
+1242 
-1247 TTGAHAGSTGGYAGP
+1247 
-1262 GGIHGGSTGG
+1262 
-1272 GYAGSTAGGY
+1272 
-1282 TGAGTTGAHAGST
+1282 GST
-1295 GGYTGTSGGY
+1295 GGYTGTSGGFS
-1305 GGTSIPG
+1305 GTSIPG

-1320 QSRTPIFVSSGTT
+1320 QSQTPIYVSSGTT
-1333 GAGVDH
+1333 GAGLDH

-1375 GQTLVTDDYVSSH
+1375 GQTLATDDYVSSH
-1388 GAISGTNV
+1388 GDISGKNV

-1405 SLNVT
+1405 SLNIT

-1422 YHGGVTPAGGY
+1422 YHGGVTSAGGY
-1433 TVTTGTGAIVTG
+1433 TVTTGAGAIVTG

-1460 TLITHGA
+1460 TVITHGA

-1514 VSSGTTVYGT
+1514 VSSGTTVFGT

-1539 VVTGTPSPGTIIK
+1539 VVTGAPSPGTIIK
-1552 GQSSPGIILTGQTAP
+1552 GQSSPGIILTGQKAP

-1582 SGFTTHPGAVT
+1582 SGFPTHPGTVT

-1660 GSKGIPGVSLS
+1660 GSKGIPGVSIT

-1699 GKTNPPPNPDHI
+1699 GKTSPPPNPDHI

-1740 TYGPGFSQKPSKGTG
+1740 TYGPGFSQGPSKGTG

-1787 PTPFLKVEVHNTPKF
+1787 PTPFLKVEMYNTPKF
-1802 GEAGF
+1802 GEARF

-1916 TPTTVLKISSKY
+1916 TPTTVFKISSKY

-1947 YFTTSKNVF
+1947 YFTTSKSVF

-1966 SPKPQ
+1966 SAKPQ
-1971 TQYIPGESISPA
+1971 TQYIPGDSISPA

-2004 PASAKSYT
+2004 PASMKSYT

-2047 GTTKYVPSQYD
+2047 GTTKYVPNQYD

-2066 GVDYYQSQTKFKQGY
+2066 GVDYYQSQSKFKQGY

-2106 KPSSGITYQT
+2106 KPSPGITYQT

-2198 VTNYES
+2198 VTNYEL

-2214 ELSKALGTTSI
+2214 ELSKALGATSI

-2238 VTPSVGVGGRT
+2238 VTPSVGVGSRT
-2249 SSLSSHGLTANFR
+2249 SGLSGHGLTANFR
-2262 SGKSLSNVG
+2262 SGKSLSNAG

-2300 SPTDD
+2300 STTDD
-2305 SIDGPI
+2305 SVDGPI